1 MANRAF
7 CIGNGKSRRG
17 FDLRTLKPRGVIL
30 GCNNLYKDFAPD
42 VLVAI
47 DHPIMHNIYQSGYCY
62 NAKCYFRSWSPIPG
76 ENYEQMIL
84 GMFPDFRHLRGIR
97 QSGKLIENGRAGCKE
112 FVLHGYNDKQT
123 GENLVSVSW
132 VTNDRVM
139 NVTDIIKDAE
149 QEYWAAGPVSGYV
162 ACKTIDE
169 IKEVYLIG
177 HDLFSMDNKFNNIY
191 AGQPFY
197 KSDTHPSGYYV
208 QQWIYQ
214 WKKLFKW
221 YHWIKF
227 YKVNRRS
234 FLNIN
239 IPEWED
245 CKNLEYIS
253 YERMESQTRN
263 LP

>member
-191 AGQPFY
+191 
-197 KSDTHPSGYYV
+197 
-208 QQWIYQ
+208 
-214 WKKLFKW
+214 
-221 YHWIKF
+221 
-227 YKVNRRS
+227 
-234 FLNIN
+234 
-239 IPEWED
+239 
-245 CKNLEYIS
+245 
-253 YERMESQTRN
+253 
-263 LP
+263 